1 MSAGRSF
8 ITLTP
13 EIVSGGSES
22 SLRSILRCETPSSSL
37 DHVPRSYPEA
47 NIDISSQSG
56 ESDTTYQIPDSQ
68 TVLLLHGV
76 RQKYELTDGH
86 PIPATHHDHE
96 LLVRNE
102 TIGLNPIDWKSPDY
116 GFGIPELPYISGRES
131 SGTVVQAPRSTS
143 RIKVNDKVIV
153 ISTDYR
159 DLRKATYQEYTIAS
173 DFNVVR
179 IPREIT
185 PSQGA
190 TLGVAYVAASLALG
204 LCLGVDF
211 TQSHDGPNLLEL
223 VRGVPEASLPQ
234 DIRDEC
240 LRGIL
245 SSEGAK
251 SGDWIAIWGGSST
264 SASIAV
270 QLARLVGLKVALV
283 VDNAKHGLR
292 LSENPILRPDL
303 LVDSHDPERAVAI
316 LRANTKGRLR
326 FGIDTVG
333 KETCE
338 RLLGALGPVDVNKQA
353 SVNSPPNTPPTE
365 PTLLAHLVGLNG
377 FPKREAPAGVVFHT
391 IPVKLYHEVPDI
403 GEVLSQWLETL
414 LAARAVVPP
423 RIIDVEDGLHNVN
436 KGLDRMRKGEISGGK
451 LLVDLGTR

>member
-1 MSAGRSF
+1 MSLGASF
-8 ITLTP
+8 VALTAEP
-13 EIVSGGSES
+13 AIDTRPQSQSQS
-22 SLRSILRCETPSSSL
+22 NNI
-37 DHVPRSYPEA
+37 PRSYPEA
-47 NIDISSQSG
+47 SIDTASQSG
-56 ESDTTYQIPDSQ
+56 ESDTSLQIPESQ
-68 TVLLLHGV
+68 RVLLLHGI
-76 RQKYELTDGH
+76 RQPYQLTDGH
-86 PIPATHHDHE
+86 PIPDTHHDHE

-131 SGTVVQAPRSTS
+131 SGTVVQAPRSSS

-159 DLRKATYQEYTIAS
+159 DLRKATYQEYTVAS

-179 IPREIT
+179 IPPEIN

-204 LCLGVDF
+204 ICLGVDF
-211 TQSHDGPNLLEL
+211 TNAFNGPNILDL
-223 VRGVPEASLPQ
+223 VRSVPEASLPE
-234 DIRDEC
+234 DIRNEC

-245 SSEGAK
+245 PGEGAK
-251 SGDWIAIWGGSST
+251 AGDWIAIWGGSST

-292 LSENPILRPDL
+292 ISENPVLRPDL
-303 LVDSHDPERAVAI
+303 LVDSHDPDRAITI
-316 LRANTKGRLR
+316 LRTNTKGRLR

-333 KETCE
+333 KDTSE
-338 RLLGALGPVDVNKQA
+338 LLLRALGPVDVHKQPA
-353 SVNSPPNTPPTE
+353 PVNSPPSTPPVE
-365 PTLLAHLVGLNG
+365 PTIPAHLVGFSGL
-377 FPKREAPAGVVFHT
+377 PKREAPAGVIFHT
-391 IPVKLYHEVPDI
+391 IPVKLYHEVPEI
-403 GEVLSQWLETL
+403 GEVLSSWLETL
-414 LAARAVVPP
+414 LATRAVVPP

-451 LLVDLGTR
+451 LLVDLGV